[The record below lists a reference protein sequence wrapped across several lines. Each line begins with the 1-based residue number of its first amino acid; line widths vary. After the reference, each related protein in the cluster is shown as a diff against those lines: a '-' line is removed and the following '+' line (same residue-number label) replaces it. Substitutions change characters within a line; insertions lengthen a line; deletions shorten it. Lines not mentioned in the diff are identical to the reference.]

1 MIESQRS
8 KNKKLINDLIRVD
21 VIRDEIEYAKS
32 QLQPHDTGHIHTAIG
47 WMESRLE
54 QLQDTETLTKSE
66 DEVSKRLKLTKT
78 EDEAIKQQQDPRHNQ
93 SAFKGHR

>member
-1 MIESQRS
+1 
-8 KNKKLINDLIRVD
+8 
-21 VIRDEIEYAKS
+21 
-32 QLQPHDTGHIHTAIG
+32 
-47 WMESRLE
+47 MESRLE